1 MENCKAMKTGV
12 LYGLGVGPGDPE
24 LLTVKAWRIL
34 SMAPVV
40 AYLTANGT
48 ESTARD
54 IAKPFLP
61 DDVIELAIDMPMR
74 TEREPAQAAYD
85 KGAAA
90 ITEHLKAGRDV
101 AMLCEGDPFFYGSF
115 MYLHARLA
123 DRFETV
129 VVPGVSSI
137 TAAAA
142 RIGRPLSARNDVL
155 KVLPATLSADR
166 LRDELQTAQSV
177 AIIKVGRHFGKVRQ
191 VLSALD
197 IIAKAVAIENATQAH
212 ELIRKVEDIEGDS
225 LPYFTT
231 ILVYTGGEA
240 W

>member
-1 MENCKAMKTGV
+1 MIKSGI

-24 LLTVKAWRIL
+24 LMTVKAWRIL
-34 SMAPVV
+34 STAPVV

-54 IAKPFLP
+54 IAKPFLA
-61 DDVIELAIDMPMR
+61 DDVIEIKIDMPMR
-74 TEREPAQAAYD
+74 TEREPAQLAYD
-85 KGAAA
+85 AGAAA

-123 DRFETV
+123 DRFETI
-129 VVPGVSSI
+129 VVPGVSAI

-142 RIGRPLSARNDVL
+142 SIGRPLSARNDVL
-155 KVLPATLSADR
+155 KVLPATLDFDR
-166 LRDELQTAQSV
+166 LRDELQTAQSA
-177 AIIKVGRHFGKVRQ
+177 AIIKVGRHFGKVKQ

-197 IIAKAVAIENATQAH
+197 LLSKAIAVEYATH
-212 ELIRKVEDIEGDS
+212 DRERIRKVESIEGDT

-231 ILVYTGGEA
+231 ILVYVGGEA